1 MSNMSGAEAN
11 TSNPDTPSPTISLP
25 LFLEQS
31 ARIAKL
37 EKEKLVL
44 LDRIADLKRELLLAG
59 LGIRLAESGQI
70 LVTVSFKNVQKTSYC
85 N

>member
-1 MSNMSGAEAN
+1 MPHFRIMSNMSGTEVN
-11 TSNPDTPSPTISLP
+11 TSEADTPTPTISLP

-44 LDRIADLKRELLLAG
+44 LDRIADLKRELLFAG
-59 LGIRLAESGQI
+59 LGIRLAEVDKS
-70 LVTVSFKNVQKTSYC
+70 S
-85 N
+85 

>member
-1 MSNMSGAEAN
+1 MSGTEVN
-11 TSNPDTPSPTISLP
+11 TSEADTPTPIISLP

-44 LDRIADLKRELLLAG
+44 LDRIADLKRELLFAG
-59 LGIRLAESGQI
+59 LGIRLAKVDKS
-70 LVTVSFKNVQKTSYC
+70 S
-85 N
+85 

>member
-1 MSNMSGAEAN
+1 MSNMSGSEVHTPEA
-11 TSNPDTPSPTISLP
+11 DTPTPSISLP

-44 LDRIADLKRELLLAG
+44 LDRIADLKRELLFAG
-59 LGIRLAESGQI
+59 LGIRLTEVDKS
-70 LVTVSFKNVQKTSYC
+70 S
-85 N
+85 

>member
-11 TSNPDTPSPTISLP
+11 TANPDAPTPTISLP

-44 LDRIADLKRELLLAG
+44 LDRIADLKRELLFG
-59 LGIRLAESGQI
+59 DSGSVWPKWTNP
-70 LVTVSFKNVQKTSYC
+70 LR
-85 N
+85 

>member
-1 MSNMSGAEAN
+1 MSGSEVH
-11 TSNPDTPSPTISLP
+11 TSDADTPTPSIGFP

-44 LDRIADLKRELLLAG
+44 LDRIADRKRELLFAG
-59 LGIRLAESGQI
+59 LGIRLADLDKS
-70 LVTVSFKNVQKTSYC
+70 S
-85 N
+85 

>member
-11 TSNPDTPSPTISLP
+11 TSNPDTPSPTIGLP

-44 LDRIADLKRELLLAG
+44 LDRIADLKRELLFPG
-59 LGIRLAESGQI
+59 LGIRLADVDKS
-70 LVTVSFKNVQKTSYC
+70 S
-85 N
+85 

>member
-1 MSNMSGAEAN
+1 MPGSKVDTSEA
-11 TSNPDTPSPTISLP
+11 DTPTPSISLP

-44 LDRIADLKRELLLAG
+44 LDRIADLKRELLFAG
-59 LGIRLAESGQI
+59 LGIRLAEVVKS
-70 LVTVSFKNVQKTSYC
+70 S
-85 N
+85 

>member
-1 MSNMSGAEAN
+1 MSGAEAN

-44 LDRIADLKRELLLAG
+44 LDRIAGRGRELLFAG
-59 LGIRLAESGQI
+59 LGIRMAEVDKS
-70 LVTVSFKNVQKTSYC
+70 S
-85 N
+85 

>member
-1 MSNMSGAEAN
+1 MPYFRIMSNMSGTEVN
-11 TSNPDTPSPTISLP
+11 TSDADTPTPIISLP

-44 LDRIADLKRELLLAG
+44 LDRIADLKRELLFAG
-59 LGIRLAESGQI
+59 LGIRLAEVDKS
-70 LVTVSFKNVQKTSYC
+70 S
-85 N
+85 

>member
-1 MSNMSGAEAN
+1 MSNMSGSEVLTSEA
-11 TSNPDTPSPTISLP
+11 DTPTPSISLP

-44 LDRIADLKRELLLAG
+44 LDRIADLKRELLFAG
-59 LGIRLAESGQI
+59 LGIRLTDLNKS
-70 LVTVSFKNVQKTSYC
+70 S
-85 N
+85 

>member
-1 MSNMSGAEAN
+1 MSGSEVL
-11 TSNPDTPSPTISLP
+11 TSKADTPTPSISLP

-44 LDRIADLKRELLLAG
+44 LDHIASLKRELLFAG
-59 LGIRLAESGQI
+59 LGIRLADLDKS
-70 LVTVSFKNVQKTSYC
+70 S
-85 N
+85 

>member
-1 MSNMSGAEAN
+1 MSGSEVLTSEA
-11 TSNPDTPSPTISLP
+11 DTPTPSISLP

-44 LDRIADLKRELLLAG
+44 LDRIADLKRELLFAG
-59 LGIRLAESGQI
+59 LGIRLTDLNKS
-70 LVTVSFKNVQKTSYC
+70 S
-85 N
+85 

>member
-1 MSNMSGAEAN
+1 MSGSEVHTSEA
-11 TSNPDTPSPTISLP
+11 DTPSISLP

-44 LDRIADLKRELLLAG
+44 LDRIADLKRELLFAG
-59 LGIRLAESGQI
+59 LGIRLADLDKS
-70 LVTVSFKNVQKTSYC
+70 S
-85 N
+85 

>member
-44 LDRIADLKRELLLAG
+44 LDRIADLKRELLFAG
-59 LGIRLAESGQI
+59 LGIHLADLDKS
-70 LVTVSFKNVQKTSYC
+70 S
-85 N
+85 